1 MLASAFAALLQR
13 FLPLHGCICILSLPP
28 EAPGKVAKVALS
40 GGVLGTK
47 PRRPAYGIQVYFD
60 PKEVSYEQLLDN
72 FFDKVDPT
80 TKDRQGNDMGTQ
92 YRSAI
97 YYHNEQQKEAALK
110 VRTPAGCYNHQ
121 HSVTSAIFVGASV

>member
-1 MLASAFAALLQR
+1 M
-13 FLPLHGCICILSLPP
+13 
-28 EAPGKVAKVALS
+28 
-40 GGVLGTK
+40 
-47 PRRPAYGIQVYFD
+47 YFD

-80 TKDRQGNDMGTQ
+80 TKDRQGNDTGTQ

-110 VRTPAGCYNHQ
+110 VSRSLHPSSLRYLMLHHTHIAAKYSGPPKVVLFEHQ
-121 HSVTSAIFVGASV
+121 YAAQLLRISS

>member
-1 MLASAFAALLQR
+1 MHWSRA
-13 FLPLHGCICILSLPP
+13 
-28 EAPGKVAKVALS
+28 
-40 GGVLGTK
+40 
-47 PRRPAYGIQVYFD
+47 QVYFN

-97 YYHNEQQKEAALK
+97 YYHNEQQKEAAMK
-110 VRTPAGCYNHQ
+110 VRLLTRPCHRPLSPLACAGPRLSSKHVLMP
-121 HSVTSAIFVGASV
+121 SL

>member
-1 MLASAFAALLQR
+1 MHGRARGWPTSLTFDLQV
-13 FLPLHGCICILSLPP
+13 H
-28 EAPGKVAKVALS
+28 
-40 GGVLGTK
+40 
-47 PRRPAYGIQVYFD
+47 FD
-60 PKEVSYEQLLDN
+60 PSEVTYEQLLDN

-110 VRTPAGCYNHQ
+110 VLPSAVMTAFICVQ
-121 HSVTSAIFVGASV
+121 HLPYYAEHAML

>member
-1 MLASAFAALLQR
+1 M
-13 FLPLHGCICILSLPP
+13 
-28 EAPGKVAKVALS
+28 
-40 GGVLGTK
+40 
-47 PRRPAYGIQVYFD
+47 YYD

-97 YYHNEQQKEAALK
+97 YYHNDQQKEAALK
-110 VRTPAGCYNHQ
+110 VRTHTVCSPHHCPPNCFP
-121 HSVTSAIFVGASV
+121 V